1 MKLLNLEGLSTFWE
15 KVKSYF
21 DKNLQGIEVEYIDEL
36 FKTKIEFYNVN
47 IPLYMNVTY
56 YDPNSSTNSSS
67 GLGLDSNT
75 TFTQIDNIVI
85 DRHDVSNIIPDNISE
100 LTITNYD
107 TEYPNRIL
115 YINDNT
121 CTISFNFIT
130 GYLCGVQFRVI
141 PNKVIIDT
149 SIGSDTFT
157 ITRYNS
163 ILNGYIYN

>member
-75 TFTQIDNIVI
+75 TFT
-85 DRHDVSNIIPDNISE
+85 
-100 LTITNYD
+100 
-107 TEYPNRIL
+107 
-115 YINDNT
+115 
-121 CTISFNFIT
+121 
-130 GYLCGVQFRVI
+130 
-141 PNKVIIDT
+141 
-149 SIGSDTFT
+149 
-157 ITRYNS
+157 
-163 ILNGYIYN
+163 